1 MILITNNK
9 KEMIS
14 MTLIILGKDGVDLRL
29 RDIESV
35 HVIFTDGNVEIFEPE
50 YTDTVILNHSE
61 VKYIKVNVY

>member
-1 MILITNNK
+1 
-9 KEMIS
+9 

-29 RDIESV
+29 KNIESV